1 MYGTKFISFLAIRQ
15 TFNCTMFFSCF
26 FILAIDSESFLKRN
40 KATYIFRQKRKR
52 NKAIDSE
59 VT

>member
-1 MYGTKFISFLAIRQ
+1 
-15 TFNCTMFFSCF
+15 MFFSCF
-26 FILAIDSESFLKRN
+26 FILAIDSESFLKKN
-40 KATYIFRQKRKR
+40 KATSILRQKRKRKR